1 MAEIRK
7 SFSQYRQINS
17 NLALYNLRMSNY
29 STYLT
34 VMKLREEHECLMGLP
49 IQRIIPLMKRAVETL
64 IEDGYV
70 KKCHTPEDMDLMA
83 AERNKKSKVLKIID
97 YGKQPVDNPTE
108 DAIGD
113 NVFAGNEE

>member
-49 IQRIIPLMKRAVETL
+49 VERIIPLMKRAVDGL
-64 IEDGYV
+64 IADGIC
-70 KKCHTPEDMDLMA
+70 KKCYTPEEMDLKV
-83 AERNKKSKVLKIID
+83 AERNNKKEIKVEIID
-97 YGKQPVDNPTE
+97 
-108 DAIGD
+108 
-113 NVFAGNEE
+113 